1 MSESTAIKELTCHPY
16 SLQTKSVKDT
26 MVVTMEVVITLVD
39 TVMYT
44 MMDIIMVGIN
54 FEEDSN
60 SSLLAT

>member
-1 MSESTAIKELTCHPY
+1 MCHRY
-16 SLQTKSVKDT
+16 SLQMNSVEDT
-26 MVVTMEVVITLVD
+26 IEVTMKVVITLVD

>member
-1 MSESTAIKELTCHPY
+1 MN
-16 SLQTKSVKDT
+16 SVEDT

-54 FEEDSN
+54 FEENSI